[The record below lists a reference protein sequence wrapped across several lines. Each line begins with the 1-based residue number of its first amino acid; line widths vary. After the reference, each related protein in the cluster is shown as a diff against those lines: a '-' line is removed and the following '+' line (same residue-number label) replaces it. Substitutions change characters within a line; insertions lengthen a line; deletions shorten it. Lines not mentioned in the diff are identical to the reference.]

1 MKIGVLISMGVTTD
15 ILKEMQKVKSTQ
27 LDSCQICI
35 FDTAV
40 YTEENAERVLAA
52 SRETGVEVSTVWAGW
67 SQPGQWDLING
78 PLTLGLVPAA
88 YRYFRSQEVLAAV
101 PFAQRIGVKQIATHV
116 GFMPE
121 NPHDPDYMG
130 TICILRHICACMKEK
145 GITFLFETGQETP
158 VTLLRAIE
166 DIGADNVGIN
176 FDTANLVLYGKGNP
190 VDALRVFG
198 KYVRDLHIKDGLYP
212 TDGRHL
218 GKEVPAGEGIADF
231 PTIVKML
238 KELGYTG
245 AYTIEREIDGD
256 RQTQDI
262 IRARDMLLDIESS
275 LGA

>member
-1 MKIGVLISMGVTTD
+1 MIVMDVNTD
-15 ILKEMQKVKSTQ
+15 ILHEMQKIKSMQ
-27 LDSCQICI
+27 LDTCQLSIW
-35 FDTAV
+35 DTAV
-40 YTEENAERVLAA
+40 YTKENAEKVLAA
-52 SRETGVEVSTVWAGW
+52 SKETGIQVSTVWAGW
-67 SQPGQWDLING
+67 SKPAEWDLING

-88 YRYFRSQEVLAAV
+88 YRYSRSREVLAAI
-101 PFAQRIGVKQIATHV
+101 PFANHIGVKQIATHV

-176 FDTANLVLYGKGNP
+176 FDTANLVLYGKANP

-218 GKEVPAGEGIADF
+218 GQEVAAGEGIANF
-231 PTIVKML
+231 PMIVKML
-238 KELGYTG
+238 KDLGYNG
-245 AYTIEREIDGD
+245 SFTIEREIDGD
-256 RQTQDI
+256 QQTQDI
-262 IRARDMLLDIESS
+262 IRARDMLLDIENS
-275 LGA
+275 LRA

>member
-1 MKIGVLISMGVTTD
+1 MKIGVMIVMDVNTD
-15 ILKEMQKVKSTQ
+15 ILHEMQKIKSMQ
-27 LDSCQICI
+27 LDTCQLSVW
-35 FDTAV
+35 DTAV
-40 YTEENAERVLAA
+40 YTKENAEKVLAA
-52 SRETGVEVSTVWAGW
+52 SKETGIQVSTLWAGW
-67 SQPGQWDLING
+67 SKPAVWDLING
-78 PLTLGLVPAA
+78 PLTLGLVPAT
-88 YRYFRSQEVLAAV
+88 YRYSRSREVLAAI
-101 PFAQRIGVKQIATHV
+101 PFANQIGVKQIATHV

-176 FDTANLVLYGKGNP
+176 FDTANLVLYGKANP

-218 GKEVPAGEGIADF
+218 GEEVAAGEGIANF
-231 PTIVKML
+231 PMIVKML
-238 KELGYTG
+238 KDLGYNG
-245 AYTIEREIDGD
+245 SFTIEREIDGD
-256 RQTQDI
+256 QQTQDI
-262 IRARDMLLDIESS
+262 IRARDMLLDIERS
-275 LGA
+275 LSE

>member
-1 MKIGVLISMGVTTD
+1 MKIGVMIVMDVNTD
-15 ILKEMQKVKSTQ
+15 ILHEMQKIKRMQ
-27 LDSCQICI
+27 LDTCQLSVW
-35 FDTAV
+35 DTAV
-40 YTEENAERVLAA
+40 YTKENAEKVLAA
-52 SRETGVEVSTVWAGW
+52 SKETGIQVSTLWAGW
-67 SQPGQWDLING
+67 SKPAVWDLING
-78 PLTLGLVPAA
+78 PLTLGLVPAT
-88 YRYFRSQEVLAAV
+88 YRYSRSREVLAAI
-101 PFAQRIGVKQIATHV
+101 PFANQIGVKQIATHV

-176 FDTANLVLYGKGNP
+176 FDTANLVLYGKANP

-218 GKEVPAGEGIADF
+218 GEEVAAGEGIANF
-231 PTIVKML
+231 PMIVKML
-238 KELGYTG
+238 KDLGYNG
-245 AYTIEREIDGD
+245 SFTIEREIDGD
-256 RQTQDI
+256 QQTQDI
-262 IRARDMLLDIESS
+262 IRARDMLLDIERS
-275 LGA
+275 LSE

>member
-1 MKIGVLISMGVTTD
+1 MKIGVMIVMDVNTD
-15 ILKEMQKVKSTQ
+15 ILHEMQKIKSMQ
-27 LDSCQICI
+27 LDTCQLSVW
-35 FDTAV
+35 DTAV
-40 YTEENAERVLAA
+40 YTKENAEKVLAA
-52 SRETGVEVSTVWAGW
+52 SKETGILVSTLWAGW
-67 SQPGQWDLING
+67 SKPAVWDLING
-78 PLTLGLVPAA
+78 PLTLGLVPAT
-88 YRYFRSQEVLAAV
+88 YRYSRSREVLAAI
-101 PFAQRIGVKQIATHV
+101 PFAQQIGVKQIATHV

-176 FDTANLVLYGKGNP
+176 FDTANLVLYGKANP

-218 GKEVPAGEGIADF
+218 GQEVAAGEGIANF
-231 PTIVKML
+231 PMIVKML
-238 KELGYTG
+238 KDLGYNG
-245 AYTIEREIDGD
+245 SFTIEREIDGD
-256 RQTQDI
+256 QQTQDI
-262 IRARDMLLDIESS
+262 IRARDMLLDIENS
-275 LGA
+275 LRA